1 MRIVIG
7 QKELENSKADIFF
20 RHDMSKFEV
29 SFDEIPKKFWN
40 LLKLFKI
47 K

>member
-7 QKELENSKADIFF
+7 QKELENSEADIFF

-29 SFDEIPKKFWN
+29 SFDEIPKSFG
-40 LLKLFKI
+40 I
-47 K
+47 Y